1 MATELTRRGLIRAAL
16 LAAGLILDVKAN
28 AESAKSD
35 HMFARQEDIF
45 SALLSASLEEGSLTE
60 SEAKLLAAQARPGLW
75 LQTNR
80 LANESDIP
88 LGATKIGGRPDLPTN
103 ISWPIRPAYTNANG
117 RALQYQNDH
126 DRLKSSPPNWISADQ
141 LPNALEDYRKRIK
154 AVSGVYPLGFIAQID
169 LVDASAAGALD
180 PDMPNSGRLWLFY
193 DTIEAPWG
201 FDPSDKAGAHLIFEP
216 DHGAMLSRREHP
228 AAIEDFRDSSIFPPV
243 SCVFHS
249 SLMPLPPESAAYEA
263 LDLPQ
268 SARDGYESWWSGD
281 AFTLAAANG
290 LDWSSHRISGWP
302 TPIQNDMQAE
312 CAIVAAGYSAGTTES
327 WQAARAAGA
336 DRSAKDWV
344 FLMQIDSDD
353 KANMQWGDS
362 GQLYVWIHRE
372 DLRARR
378 FENAR
383 LILQSY

>member
-1 MATELTRRGLIRAAL
+1 MGRNLSRRGLLRTAL
-16 LAAGLILDVKAN
+16 LAAGLSLDVRAN
-28 AESAKSD
+28 AASAQSEQV
-35 HMFARQEDIF
+35 FARHEDIV
-45 SALLSASLEEGSLTE
+45 SALLSAKLDEGSITE

-75 LQTNR
+75 LQTIR

-88 LGATKIGGRPDLPTN
+88 LGATKIGGRPDLPIN
-103 ISWPIRPAYTNANG
+103 FAWPIRPAYTNADD
-117 RALQYQNDH
+117 RALRYQTDH
-126 DRLKSSPPNWISADQ
+126 DRLKDSPPDWISAEQ
-141 LPNALEDYRKRIK
+141 LPKVLEDYRKRIK
-154 AVSGVYPLGFIAQID
+154 AVSGDYPLAFIAQINLAD
-169 LVDASAAGALD
+169 TSAGGTLD
-180 PDMPNSGRLWLFY
+180 PDIPKFGRLWMFY
-193 DTIEAPWG
+193 DTVETPWG
-201 FDPSDKAGAHLIFEP
+201 FEPSDKAGARLLFEP
-216 DHGAMLSRREHP
+216 NHGASLSRREHP
-228 AAIEDFRDSSIFPPV
+228 AALEEFADASMFPPL

-249 SLMPLPPESAAYEA
+249 SVMPLPPESAVYEA
-263 LDLPQ
+263 LDLPRN
-268 SARDGYESWWSGD
+268 ARDGYESWWSNS
-281 AFTLAAANG
+281 AFMLAAQNG

-302 TPIQNDMQAE
+302 TPVQNDMQAE
-312 CAIVAAGYSAGTTES
+312 CAIVAAGFSAGTSES

-344 FLMQIDSDD
+344 FLMQIDSDK